1 MAAKIVLFFLAGQV
15 ATAAEKDQIA
25 ALTARGDLSVGVRAG
40 GGMIAGTKPADQ
52 RFGSALEACDYVA
65 GTVPTAYNA
74 KTVIKPVV
82 FAVFPA
88 AISLD
93 ASNVDLQQLVAA
105 SLVDGVAANLA
116 ADAAVVWSV
125 VGGTTDVVTVDG
137 DGKLTAVAAGSRTVR
152 ATYTYA
158 AGRTVTADCAVTVV
172 A

>member
-15 ATAAEKDQIA
+15 ATAAEADQIA
-25 ALTARGDLSVGVRAG
+25 ALNARGDLQVGVRAG
-40 GGMIAGTKPADQ
+40 GGMVFGAKPADQ
-52 RFGSALEACDYVA
+52 RFGSGIEACDYVA

-93 ASNVDLQQLVAA
+93 ASNADVQQLAA
-105 SLVDGVAANLA
+105 VSLVDGVAVDLA
-116 ADAAVVWSV
+116 AATSVVWSITDA
-125 VGGTTDVVTVDG
+125 TTNVVTVDG
-137 DGKLTAVAAGSRTVR
+137 DGKLTAVAAGTKTCR